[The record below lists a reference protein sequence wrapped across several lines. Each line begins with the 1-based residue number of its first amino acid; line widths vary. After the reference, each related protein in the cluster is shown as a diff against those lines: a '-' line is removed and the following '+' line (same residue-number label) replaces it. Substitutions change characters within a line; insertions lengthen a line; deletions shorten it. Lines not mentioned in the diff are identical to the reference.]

1 MLSGGL
7 SASFSNSSA
16 DDACLH
22 PTLHD
27 YATHLVFTPA
37 VVADELLRKSLAD
50 APILV
55 PMPNV
60 AENITPYRTTSYPG
74 VG

>member
-1 MLSGGL
+1 MPRNLYSPRLS
-7 SASFSNSSA
+7 
-16 DDACLH
+16 DDVIRSLYREAKRRRQ
-22 PTLHD
+22 PMT
-27 YATHLVFTPA
+27 

-55 PMPNV
+55 PLPNV
-60 AENITPYRTTSYPG
+60 AENITPYRTTPYPG